1 LHPKLRAILS
11 KTCAQIKREL
21 PTFIAT
27 SFGCFIVAFGIM
39 ALTVPYKFPDSGI
52 SGIAVLSNYA
62 FSISPAWVVAFAN
75 AALLLW
81 GLKELPKRFIIWTV
95 YSVSLL
101 TVLLK
106 LMENIPHPDLKELLL
121 VAILAGVVKGLG
133 GGLVIRSG
141 SSLGGTDILVVAMRR
156 RYGIEV
162 GKFTFYINLFILSAS
177 IPLVG
182 LEGALYGLVSIFCNG
197 VVMDNVLKSFD
208 RRRQVFVIS
217 NEPESVSNFV
227 IKELHRGV
235 TLLHGEGGYTK
246 QPRKVILCL
255 LTPRQT
261 VELKRFL
268 AQKDPTAFMVVSDAA
283 EVVGKGFKSW
293 HHHI

>member
-1 LHPKLRAILS
+1 
-11 KTCAQIKREL
+11 
-21 PTFIAT
+21 
-27 SFGCFIVAFGIM
+27 
-39 ALTVPYKFPDSGI
+39 
-52 SGIAVLSNYA
+52 
-62 FSISPAWVVAFAN
+62 
-75 AALLLW
+75 
-81 GLKELPKRFIIWTV
+81 
-95 YSVSLL
+95 
-101 TVLLK
+101 
-106 LMENIPHPDLKELLL
+106 
-121 VAILAGVVKGLG
+121 
-133 GGLVIRSG
+133 
-141 SSLGGTDILVVAMRR
+141 
-156 RYGIEV
+156 
-162 GKFTFYINLFILSAS
+162 
-177 IPLVG
+177 
-182 LEGALYGLVSIFCNG
+182 
-197 VVMDNVLKSFD
+197 
-208 RRRQVFVIS
+208 VIS